1 MPQETYINS
10 GSIRTIRPIL
20 ESWTEV
26 LQKYIDVHT
35 EGKEVQDTPWLYNE
49 RAILSTFAVAAWKAE
64 GAALEE
70 YNTYKKGKE
79 DKKTDSLGRCD
90 LYFTPKN
97 YDSFICEA
105 KLVWCPLTNRRI
117 ERFTKIYNKLIEA
130 EESCKRLSRD
140 EGRRLALCF
149 AIPYIQKADQ
159 ERTDEFLDKWF
170 KEITD
175 NENKAE
181 YSSVAW
187 YFPEKTRQFLLEDDQ
202 IYPGV
207 ALLVKEI

>member
-20 ESWTEV
+20 EAWTEI
-26 LQKYIDVHT
+26 LQKYIDVNSDD
-35 EGKEVQDTPWLYNE
+35 KVVYDTPWLYNE
-49 RAILSTFAVAAWKAE
+49 RAILSTFAAAAWKAE
-64 GAALEE
+64 GVALEE
-70 YNTYKKGKE
+70 YNSYKKGLK
-79 DKKTDSLGRCD
+79 DKKKNSLGRCD
-90 LYFTPKN
+90 LFFMPKN
-97 YDSFICEA
+97 YESFICEA
-105 KLVWCPLTNRRI
+105 KMVWCPLAKRKI
-117 ERFTKIYNKLIEA
+117 KRFTRIYSKLCEA
-130 EESCKRLSRD
+130 VEATKRLNPE

-175 NENKAE
+175 NANKAE